1 MRSLL
6 VAVVLWG
13 VANFLLKLGRMS
25 LNTSSVQAAQCVGVM
40 IGVVMFYALARQQIS
55 PLGGYLISYG
65 VSFLAGVCGFT
76 GTYFFLDALGIEKL
90 SFASQLGSLHIVVAT
105 LLGVLFL
112 KEALGVWEIIGGLLM
127 IVGATLLGIS
137 K

>member
-13 VANFLLKLGRMS
+13 VANFLLKLGRVH
-25 LNTSSVQAAQCVGVM
+25 LNTSSVQAAQYVGVM
-40 IGVVMFYALARQQIS
+40 IGVMMFYMFQRQQIS
-55 PLGGYLISYG
+55 PLNGHLIFYG
-65 VSFLAGVCGFT
+65 VSFLAGVCGFV

-112 KEALGVWEIIGGLLM
+112 KEALGVWGIIGGLLM
-127 IVGATLLGIS
+127 IVGAILLGIS